1 MNNDVIPCDMVLLYT
16 SEENSACYVETS
28 NLDGETN
35 LKTKYAFV
43 DGIVLHPDQFELLE
57 GYLEV

>member
-1 MNNDVIPCDMVLLYT
+1 MILYT
-16 SEENSACYVETS
+16 SEENSLCYVETS

-43 DGIVLHPDQFELLE
+43 DEIFLYPDQFYLLE